1 MRRMKMN
8 KKLKDIC
15 LLLLG
20 ISLFIIGGFF
30 VKENNLKSISGIL
43 IGIGSV
49 LFGMSISNLWIINF
63 NKKHPE
69 ELKQAEIEFKDE
81 RNTMIRNKA
90 KAKVSDIIQW
100 LVMGIAY
107 ITIIINAPLWVTL
120 TVVGV
125 FISKNILELYYM
137 NKYQKTL

>member
-1 MRRMKMN
+1 MN
-8 KKLKDIC
+8 KKLKDVC

-30 VKENNLKSISGIL
+30 VKGNNLKSISGVL
-43 IGIGSV
+43 IGIGSG
-49 LFGMSISNLWIINF
+49 LFGMSISNLWLINF

-69 ELKQAEIEFKDE
+69 ELKQSEIEFKDE

-100 LVMGIAY
+100 LIMGIAY

-125 FISKNILELYYM
+125 FLSKNILELYYM